1 MNDNDDNNAGGNDAG
16 LQQGHFRGGGAN
28 NEDNNDDDDGPPP
41 ILPNRGFRANNEDNQ
56 RERLRPA
63 RQDPFNERN
72 AFDFANV
79 RPLVSSKMLPK
90 AQALISR
97 VLRDNDSVV
106 TLQDMEKDDFN
117 GMFKVMVCQFL
128 RFKRSSKQ
136 TQAHTTRRRNG
147 SGNVNVVNYDRLAYV
162 MDVNGRA
169 GHNVAVVLLGGG
181 SNDLF
186 WKFDVSMRD
195 GLQTNSKTLFC
206 FHVLLSCACLLFA
219 CR

>member
-1 MNDNDDNNAGGNDAG
+1 M
-16 LQQGHFRGGGAN
+16 QGYK
-28 NEDNNDDDDGPPP
+28 EDIFGVMVPTMKKPKENVY
-41 ILPNRGFRANNEDNQ
+41 
-56 RERLRPA
+56 LRPA

-72 AFDFANV
+72 EFDFANV
-79 RPLVSSKMLPK
+79 RPLVSAKMLPK

-97 VLRDNDSVV
+97 ILRDNDSVV

-136 TQAHTTRRRNG
+136 EKAHTTRRRNG
-147 SGNVNVVNYDRLAYV
+147 SGNVNVVNYDRVAYL

-181 SNDLF
+181 SNDLV

-195 GLQTNSKTLFC
+195 GLQTNSKTIFC
-206 FHVLLSCACLLFA
+206 FHVLLSCACLLFT